1 MPLFYMATVNLP
13 STTRAP
19 ELDNWNA
26 MAILRAN
33 ADRWTGID
41 DSAGEGIT
49 RKDIGRY
56 LRYLVKIKF
65 MAAPTGRGRELPA
78 IDASIAEALAQ
89 WEVGGRGAASYEGLL
104 WMEA

>member
-19 ELDNWNA
+19 ELDNRNA

-33 ADRWTGID
+33 VDCWTGID

-49 RKDIGRY
+49 REDIGRY
-56 LRYLVKIKF
+56 LRYLVEIKF
-65 MAAPTGRGRELPA
+65 MTAPTGRGRELPA
-78 IDASIAEALAQ
+78 IDALIAEALAQ
-89 WEVGGRGAASYEGLL
+89 WGVGGRWASS
-104 WMEA
+104 